1 MQEVA
6 RPTPMTGRRTS
17 AIDFAPIG
25 EHTKRYSP
33 FNHQE
38 HQPRASTSTLNGAD
52 MSANQEGISSESDG
66 ADGNQLDSADADDAG
81 ANMEDPDVFAPSDMN
96 IYPSQGQTG
105 PPKSIHK
112 TEKDDKEPSEA
123 LRDIANFDCS
133 SEKAVFSDDD
143 DYDGVDLISESGEE
157 APAPASLR
165 ERALIDWDDDNL
177 FGGHPV
183 SPPNTPTCAFVTD
196 PTEIG
201 QVDFSI
207 DPFLTDDIFF
217 KEQINLLD
225 PVASAADD
233 IGFFGSA
240 NDSPFTTSLA
250 ETPRRRV
257 RFAEPLK
264 LPSGDSKPLLPNLLK
279 ADASSARLCEK
290 SSSTDK
296 LNPAASDC
304 DSNDHQTVA
313 EGEGIGLEAG
323 NDGGFSS
330 ETFESMDDEDDGND
344 CEGSLGSSSGYETDE
359 GETTDEEDVPAC
371 ATTRP
376 SAVLHDFS
384 ASALNNG
391 LAGQPQPQTPTPK
404 LPPGRQWGPTLGSWV
419 TDPTKSMAVV
429 SSSGKELIIR
439 PAQRPPSRGVKGF
452 QSVLNSGQSSVQAS
466 PRPSVAN
473 MARPSY
479 PNATDDSDM
488 DRSEI
493 SNQEMATPMLS
504 ASPNV
509 MMSGLAFGN
518 GNLLSG
524 HAMGPPQAFFPFQ
537 SIEADG
543 QMVLDGLDLNY
554 DDDDDDD
561 DGEDILNIE
570 DFIDFGEDTDDS
582 DREIESTAGS
592 SQSPALTSPSEA
604 AAKTTSVP
612 SFPSQPS
619 FLDHLDKVAVT
630 AFRRNQ
636 YNHEKTPFRQPGKSP
651 FRAVNAIQG
660 NSFLASNTPSGSS
673 KKRKLTG
680 GLGAPLGQN
689 HAFTK
694 RRMLNRH

>member
-1 MQEVA
+1 
-6 RPTPMTGRRTS
+6 
-17 AIDFAPIG
+17 
-25 EHTKRYSP
+25 
-33 FNHQE
+33 
-38 HQPRASTSTLNGAD
+38 
-52 MSANQEGISSESDG
+52 MSANQEGISVEIDG
-66 ADGNQLDSADADDAG
+66 ADGDQPNSADADDAG
-81 ANMEDPDVFAPSDMN
+81 ADMEDPDVFAPSDLKIN
-96 IYPSQGQTG
+96 PSKGQTG
-105 PPKSIHK
+105 LPQSMIHK
-112 TEKDDKEPSEA
+112 TEKDDKQSSEA
-123 LRDIANFDCS
+123 LRDTDKFDCS
-133 SEKAVFSDDD
+133 AGKEVFSDDD

-157 APAPASLR
+157 VPAAAPLG
-165 ERALIDWDDDNL
+165 ERAFIDSEDD
-177 FGGHPV
+177 HPV
-183 SPPNTPTCAFVTD
+183 GGRPGSPPNTPTCAFLTD
-196 PTEIG
+196 PPGMG

-225 PVASAADD
+225 PVESADD
-233 IGFFGSA
+233 TGFFGSA
-240 NDSPFTTSLA
+240 NDFPFTTSLA

-264 LPSGDSKPLLPNLLK
+264 LPSGASKPLLPDLLE
-279 ADASSARLCEK
+279 AGASSGRHYDK

-296 LNPAASDC
+296 LNPAGSDR
-304 DSNDHQTVA
+304 DSNDRQTMA
-313 EGEGIGLEAG
+313 DGEGVGLEARI
-323 NDGGFSS
+323 GGRFSF
-330 ETFESMDDEDDGND
+330 ETLESMDDEDDGND
-344 CEGSLGSSSGYETDE
+344 YEGSVGSSSGYETDE
-359 GETTDEEDVPAC
+359 GETTDEEDVPAS

-391 LAGQPQPQTPTPK
+391 LPNQPQPQTPTPK
-404 LPPGRQWGPTLGSWV
+404 LPPGRRWGPTLGSWV
-419 TDPTKSMAVV
+419 TDPTKSMAVI
-429 SSSGKELIIR
+429 SSSGKHLIIH
-439 PAQRPPSRGVKGF
+439 PAQRPPSGGVKGY

-479 PNATDDSDM
+479 PTATDDSDM

-493 SNQEMATPMLS
+493 SSQEMATPMLS
-504 ASPNV
+504 DSPNV
-509 MMSGLAFGN
+509 MMSGLAFGS

-537 SIEADG
+537 SVEADG

-561 DGEDILNIE
+561 GEDVLNIE

-582 DREIESTAGS
+582 DHEVESTAGS
-592 SQSPALTSPSEA
+592 CQSPAQTSPSEA

-612 SFPSQPS
+612 SSPSQPT
-619 FLDHLDKVAVT
+619 FLEHLDKVVVT

-636 YNHEKTPFRQPGKSP
+636 YNHEKNPFGQPGKSP
-651 FRAVNAIQG
+651 FRAANAIQG
-660 NSFLASNTPSGSS
+660 NTFLASNTPPGPS

-680 GLGAPLGQN
+680 GFGAPLGQN